1 MEALKARFLK
11 HTLRTS
17 KSKVER
23 TVNMN
28 IIRKETTS
36 EGKEELKA
44 DVVPAVL
51 AAESLDETVH
61 TKPGWF
67 GEEVMMVELEN
78 TLSFFLSHTPFPNA
92 ALWNTAEGI
101 FICEISMY
109 VLSNG

>member
-1 MEALKARFLK
+1 
-11 HTLRTS
+11 
-17 KSKVER
+17 
-23 TVNMN
+23 MN

-67 GEEVMMVELEN
+67 GRR
-78 TLSFFLSHTPFPNA
+78 SDD
-92 ALWNTAEGI
+92 G
-101 FICEISMY
+101 
-109 VLSNG
+109 

>member
-17 KSKVER
+17 KSKAER
-23 TVNMN
+23 TINVN

-61 TKPGWF
+61 TKPGQF
-67 GEEVMMVELEN
+67 VRRSDDG
-78 TLSFFLSHTPFPNA
+78 
-92 ALWNTAEGI
+92 
-101 FICEISMY
+101 
-109 VLSNG
+109 